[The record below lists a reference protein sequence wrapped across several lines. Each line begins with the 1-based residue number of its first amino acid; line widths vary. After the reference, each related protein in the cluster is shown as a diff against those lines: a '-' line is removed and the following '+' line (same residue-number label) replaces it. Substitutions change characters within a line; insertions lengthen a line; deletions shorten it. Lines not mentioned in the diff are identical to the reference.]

1 MTFADFP
8 FLRYLFFFALGILLF
23 TTIPEAQPQ
32 LVLGILAV
40 LWVFYAVF
48 LSRPVFST
56 LLPISFLAYLL
67 LIGLGAFVS
76 LHSNQTA
83 QEGEISWG
91 EGQGYLAE
99 VQRYDLPKANSSENL
114 LAVFA
119 LNGEQGWSSQKA
131 LVLVYHQM
139 EEALYPGQVIWVPT
153 NPEPVAPP
161 SFPDEFNYKRFL
173 AAKGIHF
180 RQFLGKK
187 LQVLPLKPSNE
198 LNFAMEHLRHYFAGV
213 IDQYVQRPES
223 KQIALAL
230 LLGQKE
236 SLGKE
241 VKQAYSATGT
251 QHILA
256 VSGLHVGIIYSIL
269 LLPLTFFK
277 QKGQLLQKSYL
288 ILVLGLIWIYAL
300 MTGFSPSVVRA
311 VVMFSLVTL
320 GQMRKRKPSIW
331 NILAFSALLLLV
343 LDPAIQT
350 DLGFQLSYLA
360 VAGIVGLQPILLR
373 MWAPSN
379 RVLDYFWQMAT
390 VTLAAQLITSP
401 LTLHYFHTFPT
412 YFLVANLLIVPLS
425 YIILCAG
432 VPFLLLAWIPMV
444 GSTLGAIVDFLLF
457 IQNEITYTLQE
468 FPAALWQGIHLSLAG
483 MLAIW
488 GMLWIWGNWELGNRK
503 ILVRLGY
510 GLCLIWAISNLWTEF
525 RRPSHELYFFT
536 KDKQRILDLRLGEHH
551 LSWNQDFP
559 VAQLSYSI
567 LPNRLA
573 GQRNSVPTPLKGIVG
588 KDSIWFPGINV
599 TFFPAQN
606 RLAWGSLQPKEWKDF
621 SQINLADTLPGDS
634 IVRASSGFRV
644 IF

>member
-48 LSRPVFST
+48 LSRPVFSS

-119 LNGEQGWSSQKA
+119 INGEQGWSSQKA

-139 EEALYPGQVIWVPT
+139 EEALHPGQVIWVPT
-153 NPEPVAPP
+153 NPEPVTPP

-444 GSTLGAIVDFLLF
+444 GSFLGAIVDFLLF

-488 GMLWIWGNWELGNRK
+488 GMLWIWVNWELGNRK
-503 ILVRLGY
+503 ILVRVGY

-573 GQRNSVPTPLKGIVG
+573 GQRNSVPIPLKGIVG
-588 KDSIWFPGINV
+588 KDSIWFPGLDF

>member
-48 LSRPVFST
+48 LSRPVFSS

-67 LIGLGAFVS
+67 LIGLGVFVS
-76 LHSNQTA
+76 LHPYQTA

-139 EEALYPGQVIWVPT
+139 EEALYPGQVIWVPA
-153 NPEPVAPP
+153 NPEPVVPP
-161 SFPDEFNYKRFL
+161 SFPNEFNYKRFL

-412 YFLVANLLIVPLS
+412 YFLIANLLIVPLS

-432 VPFLLLAWIPMV
+432 VPFLLLARIPMV

-503 ILVRLGY
+503 TLVRLGY
-510 GLCLIWAISNLWTEF
+510 GLCLIWAISNLWMEF

-536 KDKQRILDLRLGEHH
+536 KEKQQILDLRLGEHH

-573 GQRNSVPTPLKGIVG
+573 GQRNSVPIPLKGIVG
-588 KDSIWFPGINV
+588 KDSVWFPGINV

>member
-8 FLRYLFFFALGILLF
+8 FLRYLFFFTLGILLF
-23 TTIPEAQPQ
+23 TTIPEVQPQ
-32 LVLGILAV
+32 LVLGVLAV
-40 LWVFYAVF
+40 LWIFYVVF
-48 LSRPVFST
+48 LSRPIFSS

-114 LAVFA
+114 LAVLA

-139 EEALYPGQVIWVPT
+139 EEALHPGQVIWVPT
-153 NPEPVAPP
+153 NPEPVTPP

-173 AAKGIHF
+173 ATKGIHF

-269 LLPLTFFK
+269 LLPLSFFK

-432 VPFLLLAWIPMV
+432 VPFLLLTWIPIV
-444 GSTLGAIVDFLLF
+444 GSLLGAIVDFLLF

-503 ILVRLGY
+503 ILVWLGY
-510 GLCLIWAISNLWTEF
+510 GLCLIWATSNLWMEF

-573 GQRNSVPTPLKGIVG
+573 GQRNPVPIPLKGIVG
-588 KDSIWFPGINV
+588 KDSIWFPGLDF
-599 TFFPAQN
+599 TFYSAQN
-606 RLAWGSLQPKEWKDF
+606 RLAWGSLQPKERIDF
-621 SQINLADTLPGDS
+621 NQINLADTLPGDS
-634 IVRASSGFRV
+634 IVTASSGFRV

>member
-40 LWVFYAVF
+40 LWIFYLVL
-48 LSRPVFST
+48 LSRPVFSS

-91 EGQGYLAE
+91 EGKGYLAE

-119 LNGEQGWSSQKA
+119 LNGEQGWRSQNA

-139 EEALYPGQVIWVPT
+139 EEALYPGQVIWVPA
-153 NPEPVAPP
+153 NPEPVASP

-187 LQVLPLKPSNE
+187 LLVLPVKPSNE

-444 GSTLGAIVDFLLF
+444 GITLGAIVDFLLF
-457 IQNEITYTLQE
+457 VQNEITYTLQE

-588 KDSIWFPGINV
+588 NDSIWFPGLDF

-606 RLAWGSLQPKEWKDF
+606 RLAWGTLQPKDRKEF

-634 IVRASSGFRV
+634 IVGASSGFRV

>member
-40 LWVFYAVF
+40 LWIFYLVV
-48 LSRPVFST
+48 LSRPVFSS

-119 LNGEQGWSSQKA
+119 IKREQGWRSQKA
-131 LVLVYHQM
+131 LVLVYHQL
-139 EEALYPGQVIWVPT
+139 EDALYPGQVIWVPT
-153 NPEPVAPP
+153 NPELVAPP

-198 LNFAMEHLRHYFAGV
+198 LNFAMEHLRNYFAGV
-213 IDQYVQRPES
+213 INQYVQRPES

-236 SLGKE
+236 SLAKE

-288 ILVLGLIWIYAL
+288 VLVLGLIWIYAL

-373 MWAPSN
+373 LWAPSN

-425 YIILCAG
+425 YIILCVG

-444 GSTLGAIVDFLLF
+444 GSFLGASVDFLLF
-457 IQNEITYTLQE
+457 IQNEITYTLQDL
-468 FPAALWQGIHLSLAG
+468 PAAVWQGIHLSLVG

-510 GLCLIWAISNLWTEF
+510 GLCLIWAISNLWTEL
-525 RRPSHELYFFT
+525 RRPSQELYFFT

-573 GQRNSVPTPLKGIVG
+573 GQRNPVPTPLKGIVG
-588 KDSIWFPGINV
+588 KDSVWFPGLDF

-606 RLAWGSLQPKEWKDF
+606 RLAWGSLQPKKRIDF

-634 IVRASSGFRV
+634 IVRASTGFRV

>member
-40 LWVFYAVF
+40 LWIFYLVL
-48 LSRPVFST
+48 LSRPVFSS

-67 LIGLGAFVS
+67 LIGLGAFGS

-119 LNGEQGWSSQKA
+119 INGEHGWSSQNA

-139 EEALYPGQVIWVPT
+139 EEALYPGQVIWVPA

-187 LQVLPLKPSNE
+187 LLVLPVKPSNE

-213 IDQYVQRPES
+213 IDQYIQRPES

-241 VKQAYSATGT
+241 VKKAYSATGT

-288 ILVLGLIWIYAL
+288 VLVLGLIWIYAL

-457 IQNEITYTLQE
+457 VQNEITYTLQE

-503 ILVRLGY
+503 TLVRLGY

-588 KDSIWFPGINV
+588 KDSIWFPGLDF

-606 RLAWGSLQPKEWKDF
+606 RLAWGTLQPKDRKEF

-634 IVRASSGFRV
+634 IVGATSGFRV

>member
-32 LVLGILAV
+32 LVLGVLAV
-40 LWVFYAVF
+40 LWIFYVVF
-48 LSRPVFST
+48 LSRPVFSS

-67 LIGLGAFVS
+67 LIGLGVFVS
-76 LHSNQTA
+76 LHPYQTA

-139 EEALYPGQVIWVPT
+139 EEALHPGQVIWVPT
-153 NPEPVAPP
+153 NPEPVTPP

-503 ILVRLGY
+503 TLVRLGY
-510 GLCLIWAISNLWTEF
+510 GLCLIWAISNLWMEF

-573 GQRNSVPTPLKGIVG
+573 GQRNSVPIPLKGIVG
-588 KDSIWFPGINV
+588 KDSVWFPGINV

-606 RLAWGSLQPKEWKDF
+606 RLAWGSLQPKERIDF

>member
-8 FLRYLFFFALGILLF
+8 FLRYLFFFFGGVLLAALFPQASPSLFLRLLAA
-23 TTIPEAQPQ
+23 IW
-32 LVLGILAV
+32 LVYLGYLI
-40 LWVFYAVF
+40 WSPTPNTFF
-48 LSRPVFST
+48 PSS
-56 LLPISFLAYLL
+56 LAYLL
-67 LIGLGAFVS
+67 LIGLGCYVS
-76 LHSNQTA
+76 LSSRQEA
-83 QEGEISWG
+83 LAGDIPWEEGE
-91 EGQGYLAE
+91 GYLAE
-99 VQRYDLPKANSSENL
+99 VQRYDVPKANSSENL
-114 LAVFA
+114 LAVVA
-119 LNGEQGWSSQKA
+119 IQGAKGWQPQKS
-131 LVLVYHQM
+131 LVLVYHQLD
-139 EEALYPGQVIWVPT
+139 EALYPGQVIWVPS
-153 NPEPVAPP
+153 NPERIAPP
-161 SFPDEFNYKRFL
+161 SFPNEFNYKRFL

-180 RQFLGKK
+180 RQFFGKK
-187 LQVLPLKPSNE
+187 LVLLPLKKSND
-198 LNFAMEHLRHYFAGV
+198 LNFTLEHLRHYFAGV
-213 IDQYVQRPES
+213 ITQYVPRPES

-236 SLGKE
+236 SLSKE

-277 QKGQLLQKSYL
+277 QEGHALRKSYL
-288 ILVLGLIWIYAL
+288 FLVMGLIWIYAL

-343 LDPAIQT
+343 LDPDIQT

-432 VPFLLLAWIPMV
+432 VPFLLLAWIPIL
-444 GSTLGAIVDFLLF
+444 GSLLGVSVDFLLF

-468 FPAALWQGIHLSLAG
+468 LPAALWQGIHLSLVG
-483 MLAIW
+483 MFAIW
-488 GMLWIWGNWELGNRK
+488 GALWIWGNWELGNRK
-503 ILVRLGY
+503 ILAQFALALGF
-510 GLCLIWAISNLWTEF
+510 LWAISNLWTEV
-525 RRPSHELYFFT
+525 RRPALELYFFT
-536 KDKQRILDLRLGEHH
+536 KDEQRILDLKLGEHH

-573 GQRNSVPTPLKGIVG
+573 GQRNPVPIQLKGMVSG
-588 KDSIWFPGINV
+588 DSIWFPGIKV
-599 TFFPAQN
+599 SFFPAQN
-606 RLAWGSLQPKEWKDF
+606 RLAWGSLQPKERIDF
-621 SQINLADTLPGDS
+621 NQIKPPAALPTDS
-634 IVRASSGFRV
+634 IFTAFSGFKV
-644 IF
+644 NF

>member
-8 FLRYLFFFALGILLF
+8 FLRYLLFFVLGTLLF
-23 TTIPEAQPQ
+23 TTISKVQPQ

-40 LWVFYAVF
+40 LWIFYVIL
-48 LSRPVFST
+48 LSRPVFSS

-67 LIGLGAFVS
+67 LIGLGAFGS

-83 QEGEISWG
+83 QKGEISWG
-91 EGQGYLAE
+91 EGKGYLAE
-99 VQRYDLPKANSSENL
+99 VQRYDLPKTNSSENL

-119 LNGEQGWSSQKA
+119 LKGKEGWSSQND

-139 EEALYPGQVIWVPT
+139 EEALYPGQVIWVPA
-153 NPEPVAPP
+153 NPELVAPP

-173 AAKGIHF
+173 ASKGIHF

-198 LNFAMEHLRHYFAGV
+198 LNFAMEHLRHYFVGV
-213 IDQYVQRPES
+213 IDQYVQRQES

-236 SLGKE
+236 SLAKE

-288 ILVLGLIWIYAL
+288 ILVLGLIWVYAL

-373 MWAPSN
+373 LWAPSN

-401 LTLHYFHTFPT
+401 LTLYYFHTFPT

-444 GSTLGAIVDFLLF
+444 GSKLGAIVDFLLF
-457 IQNEITYTLQE
+457 VQNEITNTLQE
-468 FPAALWQGIHLSLAG
+468 FPAALWQGIHLSLVG

-510 GLCLIWAISNLWTEF
+510 CLCLIWAIANLWTEF
-525 RRPSHELYFFT
+525 RHPSQELYLFT

-573 GQRNSVPTPLKGIVG
+573 GQRNPVPTPLKGIVG
-588 KDSIWFPGINV
+588 KDSIWFPRLDF

-606 RLAWGSLQPKEWKDF
+606 RLAWGSLQPKKQIDF

-634 IVRASSGFRV
+634 IVGASSGFRV

>member
-8 FLRYLFFFALGILLF
+8 FLRYLFFFALGILLSRA
-23 TTIPEAQPQ
+23 IPEAHPQ
-32 LVLGILAV
+32 LFLWILAI
-40 LWVFYAVF
+40 LWISYAVL
-48 LSRPVFST
+48 LSRSSFWSP
-56 LLPISFLAYLL
+56 LPISFLAYLL
-67 LIGLGAFVS
+67 LMGLGAFVS
-76 LHSNQTA
+76 LQASQQTLK
-83 QEGEISWG
+83 GEMPWG
-91 EGQGYLAE
+91 EGTGYLAE

-114 LAVFA
+114 LSVI
-119 LNGEQGWSSQKA
+119 GIKEEQSWRPQRA
-131 LVLVYHQM
+131 LVLVYHQ
-139 EEALYPGQVIWVPT
+139 LNTPLVPGQVIWVPK
-153 NPEPVAPP
+153 NPESLAPP
-161 SFPDEFNYKRFL
+161 SFPNEFDYKGYL
-173 AAKGIHF
+173 ASKGIHF
-180 RQFLGKK
+180 RQFLGKN
-187 LQVLPLKPSNE
+187 LLVLPVPQAYQLKFT
-198 LNFAMEHLRHYFAGV
+198 LEHLRHYFAQV
-213 IDQYVQRPES
+213 IDRYVIRPES

-256 VSGLHVGIIYSIL
+256 VSGLHVAIIYSIL
-269 LLPLTFFK
+269 LLPLTYFK
-277 QKGQLLQKSYL
+277 QEGHALRKIYLL
-288 ILVLGLIWIYAL
+288 LVMGLIWIYAL

-331 NILAFSALLLLV
+331 NILAFSAMLLLV
-343 LDPAIQT
+343 LDPDIQT

-425 YIILCAG
+425 YIILCVG
-432 VPFLLLAWIPMV
+432 VPFLLLAWIPIL
-444 GSTLGAIVDFLLF
+444 GSLLGVSVDFLLF
-457 IQNEITYTLQE
+457 TQNEITYTLQE
-468 FPAALWQGIHLSLAG
+468 LPAALWQGIHLSLVG
-483 MLAIW
+483 MFAIW
-488 GMLWIWGNWELGNRK
+488 GALWIWGNWELGNRK
-503 ILVRLGY
+503 ILAQFALALGF
-510 GLCLIWAISNLWTEF
+510 LWAISNLWTEV
-525 RRPSHELYFFT
+525 RRPALELYFFT
-536 KDKQRILDLRLGEHH
+536 KDEQRILDLKLGEHH

-573 GQRNSVPTPLKGIVG
+573 SQRNPVPIPLKGMVSG
-588 KDSIWFPGINV
+588 DSIWFPGIKV
-599 TFFPAQN
+599 SFFPAQN
-606 RLAWGSLQPKEWKDF
+606 RLAWGSLQPKERIDF
-621 SQINLADTLPGDS
+621 SQTKPTEILPTDS
-634 IVRASSGFRV
+634 MFTAFSGFKV
-644 IF
+644 NF

>member
-8 FLRYLFFFALGILLF
+8 FLRYLFFFWGGLYLTAIFPNLPAQLFLWLL
-23 TTIPEAQPQ
+23 AS
-32 LVLGILAV
+32 VWMV
-40 LWVFYAVF
+40 YAGF
-48 LSRPVFST
+48 LFRFPSPS
-56 LLPISFLAYLL
+56 SFLNSSLAYLL
-67 LIGLGAFVS
+67 LIGLGCYVS
-76 LHSNQTA
+76 LSSRQEA
-83 QEGEISWG
+83 LEGEISWG

-119 LNGEQGWSSQKA
+119 INEGQGWRNQKA
-131 LVLVYHQM
+131 LVLVYHQL
-139 EEALYPGQVIWVPT
+139 EEALFPGQVIWVPA

-187 LQVLPLKPSNE
+187 LQVLPLKQSNE
-198 LNFAMEHLRHYFAGV
+198 LNFTMEHLRHYFAGV
-213 IDQYVQRPES
+213 IEQYVQRPES

-288 ILVLGLIWIYAL
+288 VLVLGLIWIYAL

-343 LDPAIQT
+343 LDPDIQS

-425 YIILCAG
+425 YIILCVG

-444 GSTLGAIVDFLLF
+444 GSFLGSIVDFLLF

-488 GMLWIWGNWELGNRK
+488 GMLWIWGNWEFGNRK
-503 ILVRLGY
+503 ILVRLGF
-510 GLCLIWAISNLWTEF
+510 GLCLLWAISNLWTEVL
-525 RRPSHELYFFT
+525 RPSHELYFFT
-536 KDKQRILDLRLGEHH
+536 KDQQRILDLRLGEHH

-573 GQRNSVPTPLKGIVG
+573 GQRNPVPISLKGIVG
-588 KDSIWFPGINV
+588 KDSVWFPGLDF

-606 RLAWGSLQPKEWKDF
+606 RLAWGLLQPKEQMDF
-621 SQINLADTLPGDS
+621 SQINLSDSLPGDS
-634 IVRASSGFRV
+634 IIRVSSGFRV

>member
-40 LWVFYAVF
+40 LWIFYLVL
-48 LSRPVFST
+48 LSRPVFSS

-83 QEGEISWG
+83 QEGEISWE
-91 EGQGYLAE
+91 EGKGYLAE

-119 LNGEQGWSSQKA
+119 LNGEQGWRSQNA

-139 EEALYPGQVIWVPT
+139 EEALYPGQVIWVPA
-153 NPEPVAPP
+153 NPEPVDPP

-187 LQVLPLKPSNE
+187 LQVLPVKPSNE

-288 ILVLGLIWIYAL
+288 VLVLGLIWIYAL

-457 IQNEITYTLQE
+457 VQNEITYTLQE

-588 KDSIWFPGINV
+588 KDSIWFPGLDF

-606 RLAWGSLQPKEWKDF
+606 RLAWGTLQPKDRQEF

-634 IVRASSGFRV
+634 IVGASSGFRV

>member
-23 TTIPEAQPQ
+23 TRIPETQPQ
-32 LVLGILAV
+32 LVFCILAV
-40 LWVFYAVF
+40 LWIIYVI
-48 LSRPVFST
+48 LLNRPIFSS
-56 LLPISFLAYLL
+56 LLPISFLAYFL
-67 LIGLGAFVS
+67 LIGLGAFFS
-76 LHSNQTA
+76 LHSYQTA

-99 VQRYDLPKANSSENL
+99 VQRYDLPKTNSSENL

-119 LNGEQGWSSQKA
+119 TKGEQGWRNQKT

-139 EEALYPGQVIWVPT
+139 EEALYPGQVIWVPS
-153 NPEPVAPP
+153 NPEPLAPP
-161 SFPDEFNYKRFL
+161 SFPNEFNYKRFL
-173 AAKGIHF
+173 ASKGIHF

-187 LQVLPLKPSNE
+187 LLVLPLKPSNE
-198 LNFAMEHLRHYFAGV
+198 LNFTMEHLRHYFAGE
-213 IDQYVQRPES
+213 IDQYVQRLES

-269 LLPLTFFK
+269 LLPLSFFK
-277 QKGQLLQKSYL
+277 QKGQALQKSYL
-288 ILVLGLIWIYAL
+288 ILVLCLIWIYAL

-343 LDPAIQT
+343 LDPTIQT

-401 LTLHYFHTFPT
+401 LTVHYFHTFPT

-425 YIILCAG
+425 YIILCLG
-432 VPFLLLAWIPMV
+432 VPFLLLSWIPFL
-444 GSTLGAIVDFLLF
+444 GSILGAGVDFLLF

-488 GMLWIWGNWELGNRK
+488 GMLWVWGNWELGNRK
-503 ILVRLGY
+503 ALIRLGY
-510 GLCLIWAISNLWTEF
+510 GLCFFWAISNLWTEVQ
-525 RRPSHELYFFT
+525 RPSHELYFFT

-573 GQRNSVPTPLKGIVG
+573 GQRNPFPIPLKGIVG
-588 KDSIWFPGINV
+588 KESIWFPGIHV
-599 TFFPAQN
+599 AFFPAQN
-606 RLAWGSLQPKEWKDF
+606 RLDLGSLQPKERIDF
-621 SQINLADTLPGDS
+621 SQINLSDS
-634 IVRASSGFRV
+634 PLSDSLGTASSGFRV

>member
-8 FLRYLFFFALGILLF
+8 FLRYLFFFWGGLYLVALFPNLPAQLFLWLL
-23 TTIPEAQPQ
+23 AS
-32 LVLGILAV
+32 VWMV
-40 LWVFYAVF
+40 YAGF
-48 LSRPVFST
+48 LFRFPSPS
-56 LLPISFLAYLL
+56 SFLNSSLAYLL
-67 LIGLGAFVS
+67 LIGLGCYVS
-76 LHSNQTA
+76 LSSRQEA
-83 QEGEISWG
+83 LEGEISWG

-119 LNGEQGWSSQKA
+119 INEGQGWRSQKA

-139 EEALYPGQVIWVPT
+139 EEALYPGQVIWVPS

-187 LQVLPLKPSNE
+187 LQVLPLKQSNE
-198 LNFAMEHLRHYFAGV
+198 LNFTMEHLRHYFAGV
-213 IDQYVQRPES
+213 IEQYVQRPES

-288 ILVLGLIWIYAL
+288 VLVLGLIWIYAL

-343 LDPAIQT
+343 LDPDIQS

-425 YIILCAG
+425 YIILCVG

-444 GSTLGAIVDFLLF
+444 GSLLGAIVDFLLF

-468 FPAALWQGIHLSLAG
+468 LPAALWQGIHLSLAG

-488 GMLWIWGNWELGNRK
+488 GALWIWGNWEFGNRK
-503 ILVRLGY
+503 ILVRLGF
-510 GLCLIWAISNLWTEF
+510 GLCLLWAISNLWTEVL
-525 RRPSHELYFFT
+525 RPSHELYFFT
-536 KDKQRILDLRLGEHH
+536 KDQQRILDLRLGEHH

-573 GQRNSVPTPLKGIVG
+573 GQRNPVPISLKGIVG
-588 KDSIWFPGINV
+588 KDSVWFPGLDF

-606 RLAWGSLQPKEWKDF
+606 RLAWGLLQPKEQMDF
-621 SQINLADTLPGDS
+621 SQINLSDSLPGDS
-634 IVRASSGFRV
+634 IIRVSSGFRV

>member
-8 FLRYLFFFALGILLF
+8 FLRYLFFFALGILLY
-23 TTIPEAQPQ
+23 TTIPEVQSQ
-32 LVLGILAV
+32 LVLGVLAV
-40 LWVFYAVF
+40 LWIFYLVL
-48 LSRPVFST
+48 LSRPIFSG

-67 LIGLGAFVS
+67 LIGLGAFGS
-76 LHSNQTA
+76 LHSYQTA

-119 LNGEQGWSSQKA
+119 LNGKEGWSSQNA

-139 EEALYPGQVIWVPT
+139 EVALYPGQVIWVPA

-161 SFPDEFNYKRFL
+161 SFPDEFNYKQFL

-236 SLGKE
+236 SLAKE

-288 ILVLGLIWIYAL
+288 ILVLGLIWVYAL

-425 YIILCAG
+425 YIILCTG

-444 GSTLGAIVDFLLF
+444 GSFLGAIVDFLLF

-503 ILVRLGY
+503 ILFRLGY

-525 RRPSHELYFFT
+525 RRPSQELYFFT
-536 KDKQRILDLRLGEHH
+536 KEKQRILDLRLGEHH

-567 LPNRLA
+567 LPNRLS
-573 GQRNSVPTPLKGIVG
+573 GQRNPVPIPLKGIVG
-588 KDSIWFPGINV
+588 KDSVWFPGLDF

-606 RLAWGSLQPKEWKDF
+606 CMTWGSLQPKERIDF
-621 SQINLADTLPGDS
+621 SQINLANSLLGDS
-634 IVRASSGFRV
+634 IVGASSGFRV

>member
-8 FLRYLFFFALGILLF
+8 FLRYLFFFWGGLYLAAVFPNL
-23 TTIPEAQPQ
+23 PPQ
-32 LVLGILAV
+32 LFLWLLASV
-40 LWVFYAVF
+40 WMVYTGF
-48 LSRPVFST
+48 LFRFPSPS
-56 LLPISFLAYLL
+56 SFLNSSLAYLL
-67 LIGLGAFVS
+67 LIGLGCYVS
-76 LHSNQTA
+76 LSSRQEA
-83 QEGEISWG
+83 LEGEISWG

-119 LNGEQGWSSQKA
+119 INEGQGWRNQKA
-131 LVLVYHQM
+131 LVLVYHQL
-139 EEALYPGQVIWVPT
+139 EEALFPGQVIWVPA

-187 LQVLPLKPSNE
+187 LQVLPLKQSNE
-198 LNFAMEHLRHYFAGV
+198 LNFTMEHLRHYFAGV
-213 IDQYVQRPES
+213 IEQYVQRPES

-288 ILVLGLIWIYAL
+288 VLVLGLIWIYAL

-343 LDPAIQT
+343 LDPDIQS

-425 YIILCAG
+425 YIILCVG

-444 GSTLGAIVDFLLF
+444 GSLLGAIVDFLLF

-468 FPAALWQGIHLSLAG
+468 LPAALWQGIHLSLAG

-488 GMLWIWGNWELGNRK
+488 GALWIWGNWEFGNRK
-503 ILVRLGY
+503 ILVRLGF
-510 GLCLIWAISNLWTEF
+510 GLCLLWAISNLWTEVL
-525 RRPSHELYFFT
+525 RPSHELYFFT
-536 KDKQRILDLRLGEHH
+536 KDQQRILDLRLGEHH

-573 GQRNSVPTPLKGIVG
+573 GQRNPVPISLKGIVG
-588 KDSIWFPGINV
+588 KDSVWFPGLDF

-606 RLAWGSLQPKEWKDF
+606 RLAWGLLQPKEQMDF
-621 SQINLADTLPGDS
+621 SQINLSDSLPGDS
-634 IVRASSGFRV
+634 IIRVSSGFRV

>member
-8 FLRYLFFFALGILLF
+8 FLRYLFFFWGGLYLAALFPNLPAQLFLWLL
-23 TTIPEAQPQ
+23 AS
-32 LVLGILAV
+32 VWMV
-40 LWVFYAVF
+40 YAVF
-48 LSRPVFST
+48 LFRFPSPS
-56 LLPISFLAYLL
+56 SFLNSSLAYLL
-67 LIGLGAFVS
+67 LIGLGAYVS
-76 LHSNQTA
+76 LSSRQEA
-83 QEGEISWG
+83 LEGEISWG

-99 VQRYDLPKANSSENL
+99 VQRHDLPKANSSENL

-119 LNGEQGWSSQKA
+119 INGGQGWRSQKA

-139 EEALYPGQVIWVPT
+139 EKVLYPGQVIWVPA

-187 LQVLPLKPSNE
+187 LLVLPLKPSNE

-277 QKGQLLQKSYL
+277 QKGQVLQKSYL

-401 LTLHYFHTFPT
+401 LTVHYFHTFPT

-444 GSTLGAIVDFLLF
+444 GSFLGAIVDFLLF
-457 IQNEITYTLQE
+457 IQNEITYALQE
-468 FPAALWQGIHLSLAG
+468 LPAALWQGIHLSLAG
-483 MLAIW
+483 MLAVW

-536 KDKQRILDLRLGEHH
+536 KDKQRILDLRLGEHQ

-573 GQRNSVPTPLKGIVG
+573 GQRNPVPIPLKGIVG
-588 KDSIWFPGINV
+588 KDSIWFPGLDF

-606 RLAWGSLQPKEWKDF
+606 RMAWGSLQPKERIDF
-621 SQINLADTLPGDS
+621 SQINLADSLPGDS
-634 IVRASSGFRV
+634 IVTGSSGFRV

>member
-8 FLRYLFFFALGILLF
+8 FLRYLFFFWGGLYLVALFPNL
-23 TTIPEAQPQ
+23 PPQ
-32 LVLGILAV
+32 LFLWLLASV
-40 LWVFYAVF
+40 WMVYTVF
-48 LSRPVFST
+48 LFRFPSPS
-56 LLPISFLAYLL
+56 SFLNSSLAYLL
-67 LIGLGAFVS
+67 LIGLGCYVS
-76 LHSNQTA
+76 LSSRQEA
-83 QEGEISWG
+83 LEGEISWG

-119 LNGEQGWSSQKA
+119 INEGQGWRNQKA
-131 LVLVYHQM
+131 LVLVYHQL
-139 EEALYPGQVIWVPT
+139 EEALFPGQVIWVPA

-187 LQVLPLKPSNE
+187 LQVLPLKQSNE
-198 LNFAMEHLRHYFAGV
+198 LNFTMEHLRHYFAGV
-213 IDQYVQRPES
+213 IEQYVQRPES

-288 ILVLGLIWIYAL
+288 VLVLGLIWIYAL

-343 LDPAIQT
+343 LDPDIQS

-425 YIILCAG
+425 YIILCVG

-444 GSTLGAIVDFLLF
+444 GSLLGAIVDFLLF

-468 FPAALWQGIHLSLAG
+468 LPAALWQGIHLSLAG

-488 GMLWIWGNWELGNRK
+488 GALWIWGTWEFGNRK
-503 ILVRLGY
+503 ILVRLGF
-510 GLCLIWAISNLWTEF
+510 GLCLLWAISNLWTEVL
-525 RRPSHELYFFT
+525 RPSHELYFFT
-536 KDKQRILDLRLGEHH
+536 KDQQRILDLRLGEHH

-573 GQRNSVPTPLKGIVG
+573 GQRNPVPISLKGIVG
-588 KDSIWFPGINV
+588 KDSVWFPGLDF

-606 RLAWGSLQPKEWKDF
+606 RLAWGLLQPKEQMDF
-621 SQINLADTLPGDS
+621 SQINLSDSLPGDS
-634 IVRASSGFRV
+634 IIRVSSGFRV

>member
-8 FLRYLFFFALGILLF
+8 FLRYLFFFFGGAIFAALFPQVSPSLFLGLL
-23 TTIPEAQPQ
+23 TLIW
-32 LVLGILAV
+32 LIYLGHLN
-40 LWVFYAVF
+40 WSPTPSPF
-48 LSRPVFST
+48 FS
-56 LLPISFLAYLL
+56 SSLAYLL
-67 LIGLGAFVS
+67 LVGLGCYVS
-76 LHSNQTA
+76 LLSR
-83 QEGEISWG
+83 QEAFAGDIPWE
-91 EGQGYLAE
+91 EGKGYLAE
-99 VQRYDLPKANSSENL
+99 VQRYDIPKANSSENL
-114 LAVFA
+114 LAVVA
-119 LNGEQGWSSQKA
+119 IQGAQGWQPQKS
-131 LVLVYHQM
+131 LVLVYHQLDQ
-139 EEALYPGQVIWVPT
+139 ALYPGQVIWVPS
-153 NPEPVAPP
+153 NPERIAPP
-161 SFPDEFNYKRFL
+161 SFPNEFNYKHFL

-187 LQVLPLKPSNE
+187 LVLLPLKQSND
-198 LNFAMEHLRHYFAGV
+198 LNFTLEHLRHYFAGV
-213 IDQYVQRPES
+213 IDQYVLRPES

-236 SLGKE
+236 SLSKE

-277 QKGQLLQKSYL
+277 QEGHALRKSYL
-288 ILVLGLIWIYAL
+288 FLVLGLIWIYAL

-343 LDPAIQT
+343 LDPDIQS

-432 VPFLLLAWIPMV
+432 VPFLLLAWIPI
-444 GSTLGAIVDFLLF
+444 LGPLLGVSVDFLLF

-468 FPAALWQGIHLSLAG
+468 LPAALWQGIHLSLAG
-483 MLAIW
+483 MFASW
-488 GMLWIWGNWELGNRK
+488 GALWIWGNWELGNRK
-503 ILVRLGY
+503 ILAQFTLALGF
-510 GLCLIWAISNLWTEF
+510 LWAISNLWTEVQ
-525 RRPSHELYFFT
+525 RPALELYFFT
-536 KDKQRILDLRLGEHH
+536 KDEQRILDLKLGEHH

-573 GQRNSVPTPLKGIVG
+573 GQRNPVPIPLKGMVNG
-588 KDSIWFPGINV
+588 DSIWFPGIKLS
-599 TFFPAQN
+599 FFPAQN
-606 RLAWGSLQPKEWKDF
+606 RLAWGSLQPKERIDF
-621 SQINLADTLPGDS
+621 SQTEPTNALPTDS
-634 IVRASSGFRV
+634 IFTAFSGFKV
-644 IF
+644 TF

>member
-40 LWVFYAVF
+40 LWIFYLVI
-48 LSRPVFST
+48 LSRPIFT
-56 LLPISFLAYLL
+56 GLLPISFLAYLL
-67 LIGLGAFVS
+67 LIGLGSFVS

-91 EGQGYLAE
+91 EGKGYLAE

-119 LNGEQGWSSQKA
+119 LNGEQGWRSQNA

-139 EEALYPGQVIWVPT
+139 EEALYPGQVIWVPA
-153 NPEPVAPP
+153 NPEPVASP

-187 LQVLPLKPSNE
+187 LQVLPVKPSNE

-444 GSTLGAIVDFLLF
+444 GITLGAIVDFLLF
-457 IQNEITYTLQE
+457 VQNEITYTLQE

-588 KDSIWFPGINV
+588 NDSIWFPGLDF

-606 RLAWGSLQPKEWKDF
+606 RLAWGTLQPKDRKEF

-634 IVRASSGFRV
+634 IVGASSGFRV

>member
-1 MTFADFP
+1 
-8 FLRYLFFFALGILLF
+8 L
-23 TTIPEAQPQ
+23 
-32 LVLGILAV
+32 
-40 LWVFYAVF
+40 
-48 LSRPVFST
+48 
-56 LLPISFLAYLL
+56 
-67 LIGLGAFVS
+67 
-76 LHSNQTA
+76 
-83 QEGEISWG
+83 
-91 EGQGYLAE
+91 
-99 VQRYDLPKANSSENL
+99 
-114 LAVFA
+114 
-119 LNGEQGWSSQKA
+119 
-131 LVLVYHQM
+131 
-139 EEALYPGQVIWVPT
+139 
-153 NPEPVAPP
+153 
-161 SFPDEFNYKRFL
+161 
-173 AAKGIHF
+173 
-180 RQFLGKK
+180 
-187 LQVLPLKPSNE
+187 
-198 LNFAMEHLRHYFAGV
+198 EHLRYYFAGV
-213 IDQYVQRPES
+213 IDQYVRRPES

-236 SLGKE
+236 SLSKE

-277 QKGQLLQKSYL
+277 QKGHVLQKSYL
-288 ILVLGLIWIYAL
+288 IFVLGLIWIYAL

-343 LDPAIQT
+343 LDPDIQT

-401 LTLHYFHTFPT
+401 LTLHYFHSFPT

-425 YIILCAG
+425 YVILCVG
-432 VPFLLLAWIPMV
+432 VPFLLLAWIPIV
-444 GSTLGAIVDFLLF
+444 GSVLGASVDFLLF

-468 FPAALWQGIHLSLAG
+468 LPAALWKGIHLSFVG
-483 MLAIW
+483 MVAIW
-488 GMLWIWGNWELGNRK
+488 GALWIWGNWELGNRK
-503 ILVRLGY
+503 ILAQLALALGF
-510 GLCLIWAISNLWTEF
+510 LWAISNLWTEVQ
-525 RRPSHELYFFT
+525 RPALELYFFT
-536 KDKQRILDLRLGEHH
+536 KDEQRILDLKLGEHH

-573 GQRNSVPTPLKGIVG
+573 GQRNPVPIPLKGIISG
-588 KDSIWFPGINV
+588 DSIWFPGIKV

-606 RLAWGSLQPKEWKDF
+606 RLAWGSLQPKERIDF
-621 SQINLADTLPGDS
+621 NQTKPTEALPRDS
-634 IVRASSGFRV
+634 IFTAFSGFKAN
-644 IF
+644 F

>member
-8 FLRYLFFFALGILLF
+8 FLRYLFFFTLGILLF
-23 TTIPEAQPQ
+23 TTIPEVQPQ
-32 LVLGILAV
+32 LALGVLAV
-40 LWVFYAVF
+40 LWIFYVVF
-48 LSRPVFST
+48 LSRPIFSS

-114 LAVFA
+114 LAVLA

-139 EEALYPGQVIWVPT
+139 EEALHPGQVIWVPT
-153 NPEPVAPP
+153 NPEPVTPP

-173 AAKGIHF
+173 ATKGIHF

-432 VPFLLLAWIPMV
+432 VPFLLLAWIPIV
-444 GSTLGAIVDFLLF
+444 GSLLGAIVDFLLF

-503 ILVRLGY
+503 ILVWLGY
-510 GLCLIWAISNLWTEF
+510 GLCLIWAISNLWTEI

-573 GQRNSVPTPLKGIVG
+573 GQRNSVPIPLKGIVG

-606 RLAWGSLQPKEWKDF
+606 RLAWGSLQPKERIDF

-634 IVRASSGFRV
+634 IVTASSGFRV